1 MTAPEKFKL
10 KDIGYGLIVPL
21 IVGFIILAWPTVLNN
36 AITDPTLKSII
47 IYGFPQ
53 MLATAVPLFIGLLW
67 NKWAGGAAGFLVGG
81 IFYAASSG
89 YYSALAQINFYN
101 EISQISWIVDAILI
115 GYIAGALNNKSTS
128 FKRMIGAGLTASIA
142 VGFIQFYMY
151 LISPMQ
157 MATDVFF
164 TFYTSL
170 LPMVIV
176 GIVIPIVAKVFT
188 WYGIMPGGHY

>member
-1 MTAPEKFKL
+1 
-10 KDIGYGLIVPL
+10 
-21 IVGFIILAWPTVLNN
+21 
-36 AITDPTLKSII
+36 
-47 IYGFPQ
+47 